1 MGHFELG
8 QWVDFTRGFA
18 PDDRRFDMEQ
28 HLSGCTECQATVQFL
43 TLVARVAAATPRAEV
58 PASLVEAAKAV
69 FPVPQPVEVP
79 PLRRLAARLT
89 FAPFLEPLPAG
100 VRSEYRPVRQALYQ
114 AGDYSV
120 DLRVD
125 SERDVAAV
133 TLVGQI
139 ANQAVP
145 DEKLA
150 RIPVFL
156 MAGGRVVCETVSNDF
171 GEFCLE
177 CKPVHNL
184 RLCLPVEKSG
194 LQVEVSLNR
203 LMAER

>member
-8 QWVDFTRGFA
+8 HWTDFVRGLA
-18 PDDRRFDMEQ
+18 PDDRRIAMEH
-28 HLSGCTECQATVQFL
+28 HLSGCAECQATVSFV
-43 TLVARVAAATPRAEV
+43 TLVTRVAAATPRVEV

-69 FPVPQPVEVP
+69 FPAPQRAAVPS
-79 PLRRLAARLT
+79 LRRLAARLT
-89 FAPFLEPLPAG
+89 FAPFLEPLPTG

-114 AGDYSV
+114 AGNYSV

-125 SERDVAAV
+125 SERDVTAV

-139 ANQAVP
+139 ANRMTP

-150 RIPVFL
+150 HIPVIL
-156 MAGGRVVCETVSNDF
+156 KAGKRVVCETVSNDF

-177 CKPVHNL
+177 YKPVSNL
-184 RLCLPVEKSG
+184 RLCLPVQKSG